1 MNNKTRKAIVFGFL
15 FGVGMTWLLYLI
27 LIPVCG
33 TGNFNRDFAKVFA
46 HSEDIFQQ
54 SFIFGLFCAV
64 MYWIISVCSQR
75 RQAKKELEDEMLEY
89 FHKQNE
95 KEKDE

>member
-1 MNNKTRKAIVFGFL
+1 MKKSTKAFIYGFL

-33 TGNFNRDFAKVFA
+33 TGNFSRDFAKVFA
-46 HSEDIFQQ
+46 HCETILQQ
-54 SFIFGLFCAV
+54 SLIFGLFSAV

-75 RQAKKELEDEMLEY
+75 RQAKKELENEMLEY
-89 FHKQNE
+89 FRKQNE
-95 KEKDE
+95 KGKSE